1 MLKNIKDLA
10 QEARPINDDDYGS
23 ERQINAFNAFTIKM
37 EQILS
42 KEDFELFEDYSMKA
56 TTDELVDYGLSL
68 LKNQK

>member
-1 MLKNIKDLA
+1 MKSIKEMA
-10 QEARPINDDDYGS
+10 QAARPIDYEDYGS

>member
-1 MLKNIKDLA
+1 MEKIEKLA
-10 QEARPINDDDYGS
+10 HLARPVNDDDYGS
-23 ERQINAFNAFTIKM
+23 ERQINTFNAFTIKM

-68 LKNQK
+68 LKNQN